1 VRRRITC
8 SLVLLCCAASSCTRP
23 PVAQPPPEPVAE
35 GVQVTPIA
43 ANAPQAAS
51 IDAPASGPVDDL
63 QTYAAAVSRAIKAR
77 LVLPRGVPETASA
90 VYEIT
95 LSAKGAVTELRAVR
109 PSGSPSYDAAI
120 RRAIERAQP
129 FAPLAGAD
137 PANPIRLQLT
147 FKVKD

>member
-1 VRRRITC
+1 MRRRITC

-43 ANAPQAAS
+43 ANVPQAAS
-51 IDAPASGPVDDL
+51 IDAPAAKPADDL

-77 LVLPRGVPETASA
+77 LVLPSNVPDTASA
-90 VYEIT
+90 IYEIS
-95 LSAKGAVTELRAVR
+95 LSENGAVTEVRAVR
-109 PSGSPSYDAAI
+109 PSGFPAYDAAI
-120 RRAIERAQP
+120 RRAILRAQP
-129 FAPLAGAD
+129 FPRPAGGEAAK
-137 PANPIRLQLT
+137 PVELQLT